1 MSEEQLDATTE
12 EVIAPSLTPAQ
23 AQEPVIL
30 GEDKTEAAES
40 SPASE
45 ENHEEKHNGVQKRI
59 NDLTAKRYDEQRRA
73 DALEAELNEIKRVQ
87 AQPTQPAQTTAEAPK
102 MPDHVYDTEA
112 MAKYHQDMV
121 AYSTQV
127 AQQAATSTFEQQQQA
142 AKEQQIKATAQQ
154 VVSSY
159 SQNAVRDGV
168 DMDKLRAAEQMLNNG
183 GISDNLGQFIMNDA
197 NGGKIVEY
205 LGDNPAE
212 AYELLSLD
220 PVSAGIKIANEIKP
234 RALSTTPRV
243 SNAPEPTPSIKGG
256 GTLEKD
262 DFERNYPNTEFI

>member
-1 MSEEQLDATTE
+1 MSEEQLDAISE
-12 EVIAPSLTPAQ
+12 EVITPSLTPAQ

-30 GEDKTEAAES
+30 GEDKTEEAES

-45 ENHEEKHNGVQKRI
+45 DNHEQKHDATQKRI
-59 NDLTAKRYDEQRRA
+59 NTLTAKRYEETRRA
-73 DALEAELNEIKRVQ
+73 DALELKLAEMEKAQ
-87 AQPTQPAQTTAEAPK
+87 AQPVKPVVSTVGAPR
-102 MPDHVYDTEA
+102 MPDDMYDSEA
-112 MAKYHQDMV
+112 MGQYHNDMV

-127 AQQAATSTFEQQQQA
+127 AQQTAASTFEENQKAVQEQKVQA
-142 AKEQQIKATAQQ
+142 NAQQ
-154 VVSSY
+154 VVSAY

-168 DMDKLRAAEQMLNNG
+168 DMDKLRVAEQMLNQS
-183 GISDNLGQFIMNDA
+183 GISDNLGQYIMGDP

-212 AYELLSLD
+212 AYELLALD

-243 SNAPEPTPSIKGG
+243 SNAPEPTREIKGG

-262 DFERNYPNTEFI
+262 DFERNYPGTTFI